1 MQRSLPASRILAL
14 TLILPLASTGCTDS
28 TTAPVQAQEVPR
40 ATEQEKLLL
49 AVLDRLDAIEARLD
63 QQTATLNARLDSM
76 SESVRLTASLP
87 QAPGQPGQ
95 PATGGNGLS
104 GQLDGVDARTDS
116 IMALVDFLAKGSAS
130 PWQGFTVCG
139 GLGLKGVG
147 DLKSRTQADAEGEGG
162 VGVKPWDTGALA
174 KIAVRQRLALE
185 FGAGAE
191 LALGV
196 SGCVDLS
203 KFGTTLPA
211 TRSTVTHFALG
222 APAAPGAEQLQ
233 ATLMGLKDQLGLDES
248 RVSNAVSQA
257 TSIFQSGD
265 LSRLTDL
272 SSTLPVPPVFQ
283 DPIGTITNRIS
294 TIDPVGLLCSGGNFG
309 PRVGPYVSQGCQL
322 IQSGSLPDIG
332 SYPLFATNLSNLQD
346 RFGSLCSRFNSVI
359 DRRLTVTTNLPWG
372 GSNSLDV
379 ALFPTTWKVA
389 CG

>member
-1 MQRSLPASRILAL
+1 MQRPLPASGILAL
-14 TLILPLASTGCTDS
+14 TLILPLASTACTDS

-49 AVLDRLDAIEARLD
+49 AVLDRLDAIESRLD
-63 QQTATLNARLDSM
+63 QQTASLNARLDSI
-76 SESVRLTASLP
+76 SASARLAASFP
-87 QAPGQPGQ
+87 QAPGQ

-174 KIAVRQRLALE
+174 KVAVRQRLALE

-203 KFGTTLPA
+203 KIGTTLPS

-222 APAAPGAEQLQ
+222 APAAPGAERLQ
-233 ATLMGLKDQLGLDES
+233 ATLMSLKDQLGLDES
-248 RVSNAVSQA
+248 RVNNAVSQA

-272 SSTLPVPPVFQ
+272 SSALPVPPVFQ
-283 DPIGTITNRIS
+283 DPIGTITSRIS
-294 TIDPVGLLCSGGNFG
+294 TIDPVGLLCSGGSFG
-309 PRVGPYVSQGCQL
+309 SRIEPYVIQGCQL
-322 IQSGSLPDIG
+322 IQNGSLPDIG
-332 SYPLFATNLSNLQD
+332 SYPLFATNLSNLKD

-372 GSNSLDV
+372 GSNALDV
-379 ALFPTTWKVA
+379 ALFPSSWRVT